1 MEAEKNLI
9 EAIRNALMQGTPV
22 HLDGIGTLRP
32 VHNEA
37 REVRSVEGEI
47 RLLPPSVTIRFEA
60 ES

>member
-1 MEAEKNLI
+1 MEAEKKII
-9 EAIRNALMQGTPV
+9 EAIRKALMQGIPV
-22 HLDGIGTLRP
+22 YLEGIGTLRP